1 MNLNQTKLE
10 EIIQAAFDAATVS
23 GGRDAL
29 RWQMAVARAKQELES
44 NPFIHFDGDALL
56 ILSPSNEI
64 YRANGTCQCK
74 AFKNRQPCWHRAAA
88 RIVERY
94 HQSSH

>member
-23 GGRDAL
+23 GGLDAL
-29 RWQMAVARAKQELES
+29 RWQMAIARAKRELES
-44 NPFIHFDGDALL
+44 NPFMHFDGDALL

-64 YRANGTCQCK
+64 YRADGVCQCK
-74 AFKNRQPCWHRAAA
+74 AFKKRQPCWHRAAA